1 MKTYIPKQ
9 KEIVRK
15 RYLIDAA
22 NFRLGRLATRA
33 STILRGKDKPE
44 YTPHL
49 DLGDYLV
56 VINAAKVKISG
67 RKREQKKYYHHTGY
81 PGNIKSIKLSELL
94 IQKPKEVIRRAV
106 KGMIP
111 SNRLK
116 KGRMAR
122 LEIYLDSNQPY
133 KEEELSLI
141 EVE

>member
-22 NFRLGRLATRA
+22 DFRLGRLATRA
-33 STILRGKDKPE
+33 SIILRGKDKPE

-49 DLGDYLV
+49 DIGDHLV
-56 VINAAKVKISG
+56 VINAAKVKVSG
-67 RKREQKKYYHHTGY
+67 RKREQKKYYRHTGY
-81 PGNIKSIKLSELL
+81 PGGIKLIKLSELL

-122 LEIYLDSNQPY
+122 LEIYADNNQPHQE
-133 KEEELSLI
+133 KELSRI
-141 EVE
+141 KAE